1 VSGKAQGEVL
11 VDGRSRKHCRFQE
24 LCSYVQQKDV
34 LVPSATVSS
43 SSSSFCVV
51 QGPAVQLGISKHR
64 IASLGGCRGA
74 GRGRGTEHCGAKGR
88 WSDGGCRGMHWISV
102 IVK

>member
-1 VSGKAQGEVL
+1 VHCVQIGNPLLPLTIVHCYLQLDILAGVKVSGRAQGDVL

-43 SSSSFCVV
+43 SSSSSRSDVA
-51 QGPAVQLGISKHR
+51 QWHRYLQLS
-64 IASLGGCRGA
+64 
-74 GRGRGTEHCGAKGR
+74 
-88 WSDGGCRGMHWISV
+88 
-102 IVK
+102 